1 MTDKGSEER
10 ISLLHGGGGLYMHR
24 LIKEHIVPRF
34 KSRRKDVEI
43 PLSFLADSAV
53 VNEIAFT
60 TDSYTVKP
68 IFFPGGDIGRLS
80 ISGTVNDLAV
90 IGAKPIAISCAL
102 ILEEGFSLKKLDELL
117 ESMEKTAEEAG
128 VDVVTGDTKV
138 MEKGKLE
145 EVVIN
150 TAGIGIR
157 NPLLEKNLKKVVEG
171 DGRSLNSRWLDPRN
185 IRPGDKVI
193 VSGPIGEHAVAIMIA
208 RGELGFEAPNI
219 KSDAAPLN
227 HLIEEVLEVG
237 GIVAAKDPTRGGLAS
252 LLNEWSEVTKI
263 GIIIEE
269 EKIPVSE
276 GVRAASEIL
285 GIDPLE
291 LANEGK
297 VVLAA
302 PPEIARDI
310 LEVLRSHPL
319 GKKAEIIGEFT
330 NEYEG
335 VVVKTE
341 IGGLRYLPMPLGD
354 PVPRIC

>member
-1 MTDKGSEER
+1 MAEKGPEEH
-10 ISLLHGGGGLYMHR
+10 ISILHGGGGLYMHK

-34 KSRRKDVEI
+34 KPRRKGVEI
-43 PLSFLADSAV
+43 PLRFLADSAV
-53 VNEIAFT
+53 VQEIAFT

-90 IGAKPIAISCAL
+90 IGAEPIAVSCAL
-102 ILEEGFSLKKLDELL
+102 ILEEGFPLKKLDDIL

-128 VDVVTGDTKV
+128 VEVVTGDTKV
-138 MEKGKLE
+138 MERGKLE

-150 TAGIGIR
+150 TAGIGTR
-157 NPLLEKNLKKVVEG
+157 SQLLDKNLKKAME

-193 VSGPIGEHAVAIMIA
+193 VSGSIGEHAMAVMAA

-237 GIVAAKDPTRGGLAS
+237 GVVAAKDPTRGGLAS
-252 LLNEWSEVTKI
+252 LLNEWTEAVKI

-269 EKIPVSE
+269 EKIPISE

-297 VVLAA
+297 VVLAVSRENA
-302 PPEIARDI
+302 DDV
-310 LEVLRSHPL
+310 LEALHSHPL
-319 GKKAEIIGEFT
+319 GKRAEVIGEFT
-330 NEYEG
+330 KEYED